1 MVVASKI
8 LTRIM
13 LIRLCRHISEKTLPE
28 TQCGFRKNR
37 STCDMIFCAR
47 QLQEKCNE
55 QNTDLY
61 IAFIDL
67 QKAFDTVNRELLWI
81 VLEKFGTPPKFLTIL
96 KKLHDGMTATVLA
109 SGERSEPFN
118 IEVGVKQ
125 GCVIAPVIFN
135 IFVSAITLLSRIQ
148 FLRRTRLLLSSAPT

>member
-1 MVVASKI
+1 MTVIWNNEEVPTEFIKSDMVVVYKRKGDRTLCENSRGISLLVVASKI

-13 LIRLCRHISEKTLPE
+13 LTRLCRHISENILPE
-28 TQCGFRKNR
+28 TQCGFRKER

-67 QKAFDTVNRELLWI
+67 QKAFDTVNRNCY
-81 VLEKFGTPPKFLTIL
+81 G
-96 KKLHDGMTATVLA
+96 
-109 SGERSEPFN
+109 
-118 IEVGVKQ
+118 
-125 GCVIAPVIFN
+125 
-135 IFVSAITLLSRIQ
+135 LS
-148 FLRRTRLLLSSAPT
+148 

>member
-1 MVVASKI
+1 MYIYTWCLCIKRKVIEHFVKIAENLSTGSGLKI
-8 LTRIM
+8 LTRFM
-13 LIRLCRHISEKTLPE
+13 LIRLCCHISEITLPE

-61 IAFIDL
+61 MAFIDL

-81 VLEKFGTPPKFLTIL
+81 VLEKL
-96 KKLHDGMTATVLA
+96 VLLQN
-109 SGERSEPFN
+109 SS
-118 IEVGVKQ
+118 
-125 GCVIAPVIFN
+125 
-135 IFVSAITLLSRIQ
+135 Q
-148 FLRRTRLLLSSAPT
+148 F